1 MSEYEP
7 LTDMDI
13 VNLIDQNIG
22 VSVGYYD
29 SELSNERKEVVDY
42 YNAHLPKPAHDGNS
56 KYCSMDVDD
65 AVEAMKAAL
74 VETFSGGTRL
84 FGLPQALPKM
94 CLSPKLPQGILT
106 MLPFNK
112 MICTAFS
119 AKLFTMPDSSCWY
132 L

>member
-42 YNAHLPKPAHDGNS
+42 YNAHLPQPAQRPAPGAGNIQ
-56 KYCSMDVDD
+56 VR
-65 AVEAMKAAL
+65 AQH
-74 VETFSGGTRL
+74 THPR
-84 FGLPQALPKM
+84 
-94 CLSPKLPQGILT
+94 
-106 MLPFNK
+106 
-112 MICTAFS
+112 
-119 AKLFTMPDSSCWY
+119 
-132 L
+132 

>member
-56 KYCSMDVDD
+56 KYCSMDVYD

-74 VETFSGGTRL
+74 VETFSGG
-84 FGLPQALPKM
+84 
-94 CLSPKLPQGILT
+94 
-106 MLPFNK
+106 NK
-112 MICTAFS
+112 IVRFAASFS
-119 AKLFTMPDSSCWY
+119 RRCASRRNCHKVY
-132 L
+132 